1 MKKMSLSVLALV
13 FAMCHVGM
21 AVFAHDDE
29 RISFATVKST
39 ERAKAILHEEGLRT
53 FMDEVWAQG
62 VTAPGI
68 HSKYWLD
75 QFTRGK
81 PDLHAIEK
89 AYRDFGYEVAV
100 QIENLAF
107 EIYEKPDKSLET
119 DRLDWLLRFSKW
131 MLKPGRFE
139 NYRIGMRTE
148 GAALMPLHRTIFNLD
163 VSTAEIERYMAR
175 FSTTRENAVLRA
187 AFLYEE
193 SGGVFDVRDLAL
205 RAKAGEDDGFESE
218 WIKHVRRAYKHFG
231 GQIFYYTTDP
241 EILRDEKIEYS
252 FFMDDN
258 CEFGGWD
265 SVPEK
270 WDEKYHRHIGVFG
283 GYAYA
288 VRAFYDVMI
297 FRKDIGEFPD
307 VEVPPGQ
314 DGDCVYGKYYHK
326 KYRELTKAQT
336 MTVGWLYWEYK
347 NNMFMDSSTD
357 SSYRSRNHKK
367 LTRERFESRPST
379 KRRRARNQQ
388 WLKKHGKAK

>member
-1 MKKMSLSVLALV
+1 MKRTSSFGFPLFFAL
-13 FAMCHVGM
+13 CLVGM
-21 AVFAHDDE
+21 TVFAHDDE
-29 RISFATVKST
+29 RISFATVQST
-39 ERAKAILHEEGLRT
+39 ERARAMLHEKGLRG
-53 FMDEVWAQG
+53 FMDKVWAQG
-62 VTAPGI
+62 VAAPGI

-81 PDLHAIEK
+81 PDLYAIEK
-89 AYRDFGYEVAV
+89 AYRDFGYEIAV
-100 QIENLAF
+100 LIENLAF

-148 GAALMPLHRTIFNLD
+148 GAALMPLLRTIFNLD
-163 VSTAEIERYMAR
+163 VSIEKIERYMAR
-175 FSTTRENAVLRA
+175 FSTTMENAVLRA

-205 RAKAGEDDGFESE
+205 RAKPGEDDGFEAE
-218 WIKHVRRAYKHFG
+218 WIKHVRRAYRHFG
-231 GQIFYYTTDP
+231 DQLLCYTTDP

-258 CEFGGWD
+258 HEIGGWN
-265 SVPEK
+265 SIPGR
-270 WDEKYHRHIGVFG
+270 WDEKYHSLSGVFG

-288 VRAFYDVMI
+288 VRAFYGVI
-297 FRKDIGEFPD
+297 TFRKDIGEFPD

-314 DGDCVYGKYYHK
+314 DGSRLYGKYYRE
-326 KYRELTKAQT
+326 KYKELTKAST
-336 MTVGWLYWEYK
+336 MTVGCLYWEHK

-357 SSYRSRNHKK
+357 SSYRSRNNKI
-367 LTRERFESRPST
+367 LTLEKFESRPST

-388 WLKKHGKAK
+388 WLKKNRKNP